1 MPGPNLSTVLSARF
15 SGKLR
20 IVGGLWPSK
29 SSGTGLVVRYSLL
42 LLVAV
47 LLFASISGS
56 KAGPRFGPPR
66 RGSPG
71 GVAYSEHHHR
81 PYYYRRY
88 YYAPTRRR
96 PRPHR

>member
-1 MPGPNLSTVLSARF
+1 MPGPNLLSAISARF
-15 SGKLR
+15 REKLR
-20 IVGGLWPSK
+20 IVGGLRPSK

-47 LLFASISGS
+47 LLFASISAS
-56 KAGPRFGPPR
+56 KAGPHFGPPR

-88 YYAPTRRR
+88 NYAPARHR